1 VRKDIMR
8 RRLKQ
13 EIVNKRKFQP
23 YDDSTE
29 EAKYFEES
37 LLKLAQLAR
46 GKIKMSDF
54 TSKDKNSLLDLF
66 VNNEKTLL
74 KIYEAL
80 FPHKSAHLGGD
91 PNNETFRTENYQA
104 VKTMPDAAEYGNG
117 NVSIEDLFINKSNKS
132 AMLLDSKDQT
142 SVGIFQ

>member
-54 TSKDKNSLLDLF
+54 TPQDKNSLLDLF

-80 FPHKSAHLGGD
+80 FPHKSVHLGSEL
-91 PNNETFRTENYQA
+91 NNETFRTENYHG
-104 VKTMPDAAEYGNG
+104 VNTIPDTGEYG

-142 SVGIFQ
+142 SVGICY